1 MSKREKCRYCEAV
14 LKHDKTSD
22 QYDPEYC
29 SGKCRRLDGSELY
42 IKTEAEKAMVV
53 EAVAKVKPASL
64 EDYNKNVPSKY
75 ARRFEPEK
83 LNWSK
88 NKMNDGELEQAGFRA
103 NREPIPG
110 DWDYGVVVVQEPAKE
125 PNEWNAILARAKEL
139 GISTHGKKR
148 DVLEAEIKESENVQ
162 EPK

>member
-1 MSKREKCRYCEAV
+1 
-14 LKHDKTSD
+14 
-22 QYDPEYC
+22 
-29 SGKCRRLDGSELY
+29 
-42 IKTEAEKAMVV
+42 
-53 EAVAKVKPASL
+53 
-64 EDYNKNVPSKY
+64 
-75 ARRFEPEK
+75 
-83 LNWSK
+83 
-88 NKMNDGELEQAGFRA
+88 MNDGELEQAGFRA